1 MFDRVFDMKAQQKDV
16 YDVAARP
23 IIDSVLEGFNGT
35 VFAYGQTSSGKT
47 HTMQGPNIEDTE
59 LQGIIPRMVRTVFN
73 RIETASEAIEFTVKV
88 SMIEIYCEKIRDLID
103 PSKDNLRVHEDKQ
116 KGVYMQDITEKYVIS
131 ETEVYELMKLGNSN
145 RSISATLMNAE
156 SSRSHSIFILTITQ
170 NNTED
175 LSCKTGKLYLV
186 DLAGSEKISKTG
198 AEGQTLEEAKMIN
211 KSLTTL
217 GKVIKALTDKKSSHI
232 PYRESKL
239 TRILSE
245 SLGGNSKTCLVITC
259 SPSPFNDQETLSTL
273 RFGMRARSI
282 KNNAKVNR
290 EYTIPELKKLLDKA
304 LEDTEMYKMKVNVL
318 ERELEKLGG
327 NVPEGDELERRA
339 I

>member
-1 MFDRVFDMKAQQKDV
+1 MQSQQKEV
-16 YDVAARP
+16 YDAAAKP

-35 VFAYGQTSSGKT
+35 IFAYGQTSSGKT
-47 HTMQGPNIEDTE
+47 HTMQGPNIEDIE

-88 SMIEIYCEKIRDLID
+88 SMCEIYMEKIRDLID
-103 PSKDNLRVHEDKQ
+103 PSKDNLKVHEDKQ
-116 KGVYMQDITEKYVIS
+116 KGVYMQDITEKYIS
-131 ETEVYELMKLGNSN
+131 DENEIYGLMKLGNSN

-170 NNTED
+170 NNTEN

-198 AEGQTLEEAKMIN
+198 AEGQTLEEAKTIN

-217 GKVIKALTDKKSSHI
+217 GKTIKALTDKKINHI

-239 TRILSE
+239 TRILQE
-245 SLGGNSKTCLVITC
+245 SLGGNSRTCLIITC
-259 SPSPFNDQETLSTL
+259 SPSPFNTDETLSTL
-273 RFGMRARSI
+273 RFGTRARSI

-290 EYTIPELKKLLDKA
+290 EYTIPELKRLLEIAEKQ
-304 LEDTEMYKMKVNVL
+304 TEIYKMKCSVL
-318 ERELEKLGG
+318 EQELEKLGG
-327 NVPEGDELERRA
+327 KVLNEDELQ
-339 I
+339 